1 MILYHGSN
9 VEIDAIDFNKSK
21 VGKDFGIG
29 FYLSAE
35 EEQAQEM
42 ADKKTLLLGGK
53 PTITRFEFDEEAAKA
68 DNLAYLR
75 YEKYGT
81 DWGKF
86 VKMNRDNKSRVQL
99 HSYDIIYGPI
109 ADDNI
114 GLHMQYFEK
123 ISLCEHPTLCCM
135 SQSCTPYPVPVS
147 SSGHAHP
154 STLELFLLPAPQ
166 S

>member
-86 VKMNRDNKSRVQL
+86 VKMNRNNKSRVQL

-114 GLHMQYFEK
+114 GLQMRRIDAGLIDWDKFVKELEFKGGETYQYFFGTEK
-123 ISLCEHPTLCCM
+123 SLKYLKKI
-135 SQSCTPYPVPVS
+135 
-147 SSGHAHP
+147 
-154 STLELFLLPAPQ
+154 
-166 S
+166 